1 MALPKYCHCC
11 YVVFQNHTECA
22 LQIPHFAA
30 STLIRCSNTH
40 FMNMVFERAVTSNE
54 TNEGL
59 NFGLLC
65 SISKFTLTG
74 KGVMSLLAY
83 LRPRAQSSVERFPP
97 ILRHQPASFL
107 L

>member
-22 LQIPHFAA
+22 LQIPHFTA

-40 FMNMVFERAVTSNE
+40 FMNMVFERAVTSKE

-65 SISKFTLTG
+65 SISEFTLTG